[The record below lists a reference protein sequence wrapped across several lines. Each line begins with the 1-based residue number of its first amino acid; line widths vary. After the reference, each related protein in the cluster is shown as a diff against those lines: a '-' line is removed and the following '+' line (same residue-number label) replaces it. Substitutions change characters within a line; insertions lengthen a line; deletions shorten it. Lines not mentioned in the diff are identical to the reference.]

1 LRAYFCAY
9 EYSRPPKYDC
19 EHDASAYALT
29 MPSLL
34 PHDSLAWLRHPR
46 ALRLALGLWGAVTV
60 VITAT
65 VLWNP
70 SYHSIYYIFPEA
82 AGHWWAGHPLYT
94 PLIDFF
100 QYLPQAAILQT
111 PFWLLGTPVGD
122 VVWRWVGIALML
134 AGLWRLARLIAPG
147 EPRPAFALIA
157 LLALLPSVASAR
169 NGQPNLQVAALMLLA
184 ALDLAEA
191 RYGRSAALLVLA
203 FAVKPVALVL
213 LLLVGA
219 LYPPMRWR
227 LVLGI
232 AVAAAIPFLTQDPS
246 YVVDQYIGAFAKM
259 LRSAQPDRNEFTD
272 LNGVYWTLAG
282 RSLDRWLLLAIQL
295 GTALGTLLLG
305 WIAVRRRA
313 PAEGALAVWT
323 LACCYLMLF
332 NPRNEANAFVIL
344 APAVAAFAML
354 RLCDQPE
361 RRIGSAIVAAIVVAF
376 GLTGLTRVV
385 HEATSP
391 WLKPMLAAAFA
402 VVMVRTLLRGEALF
416 IGSAKRERWQGREDA
431 PPAPRRETAA
441 ASNGDHVRLGAR
453 GIGFDRAS

>member
-1 LRAYFCAY
+1 
-9 EYSRPPKYDC
+9 
-19 EHDASAYALT
+19 
-29 MPSLL
+29 MPQ
-34 PHDSLAWLRHPR
+34 PFAHDSLTWLRHPR
-46 ALRLALGLWGAVTV
+46 ALRLVLGLWGAVTV

-82 AGHWWAGHPLYT
+82 AGNWWAGHPLYT

-100 QYLPQAAILQT
+100 QYMPQAAILQT

-134 AGLWRLARLIAPG
+134 AGLWRLARLIAPD

-191 RYGRSAALLVLA
+191 HYGRSAALLVLA

-213 LLLVGA
+213 LLLVAA
-219 LYPPMRWR
+219 LYPQMRWR
-227 LVLGI
+227 LALGI
-232 AVAAAIPFLTQDPS
+232 AVAAVIPFLTHDPA
-246 YVVDQYIGAFAKM
+246 YVVDQYIGGFAKM

-272 LNGVYWTLAG
+272 LNGVYWTLTG

-295 GTALGTLLLG
+295 GAALGTLLLG
-305 WIAVRRRA
+305 WTAVRRRA
-313 PAEGALAVWT
+313 PAEAAMAVWT

-332 NPRNEANAFVIL
+332 NPRNEANAFVII
-344 APAVAAFAML
+344 APAVAAFAAL
-354 RLCDQPE
+354 RLGDRPE
-361 RRIGSAIVAAIVVAF
+361 RCIGSAIVTATVVAF
-376 GLTGLTRVV
+376 GFTGLTRGI
-385 HEATSP
+385 HELTSP
-391 WLKPMLAAAFA
+391 WFKPLLGAAFT
-402 VVMVRTLLRGEALF
+402 VLIVRALLRGEVLF
-416 IGSAKRERWQGREDA
+416 IGGAKRDRPRSRGEAIPASMRE
-431 PPAPRRETAA
+431 PTA
-441 ASNGDHVRLGAR
+441 ASNAGNARL
-453 GIGFDRAS
+453 IHLDRAS